1 MSNDEAYT
9 RTLGPVSALFLNELH
24 KKGKMIFILDDA
36 AEIYGKK
43 RVETSKFLSDL
54 ISRGL
59 ISRLKQCVYIIL
71 QAGQEAIQLSN
82 WPIIARELA
91 KPDNYYLSYYS
102 AMRIHGMTTHPLF
115 DVYIAMPKR
124 RRDRK
129 ISNFTYHFIYSD
141 PNHSWGHYAFWITKQ
156 EKIYISDIERT
167 LLDGLERP
175 DLCGGIK
182 EVIRGI
188 WVKQKEIDWQKMR
201 QYCEKF
207 RTKAVVK
214 KLGFILEVLNLGND
228 ILSELVKIIFNAK
241 DYILLDPNG
250 SKEGKRV
257 SHWRVR
263 VNINIEEIKASVW
276 A

>member
-1 MSNDEAYT
+1 MNDGTAFT
-9 RTLGPVSALFLNELH
+9 KTLGPISARFLNELQ
-24 KKGKMIFILDDA
+24 KIGKTFFSLEEAVKITGENQI
-36 AEIYGKK
+36 
-43 RVETSKFLSDL
+43 ETSKFLSDL
-54 ISRGL
+54 IARGVL
-59 ISRLKQCVYIIL
+59 ARLKQGKYIIL
-71 QAGQEAIQLSN
+71 QMGQEATQLSN

-91 KPDNYYLSYYS
+91 KPDNYYLSYLS
-102 AMRIHGMTTHPLF
+102 AMRIHGMTTHPLL
-115 DVYIAMPKR
+115 DVYISMPKR

-129 ISNFTYHFIYSD
+129 ISNFSYHFIYSD
-141 PNHSWGHYAFWITKQ
+141 PNHFWGHYTFWITKQ

-188 WVKQKEIDWQKMR
+188 WVKQKEIDWQKMK

-207 RTKAVVK
+207 RTKAAVK
-214 KLGFILEVLNLGND
+214 RLGFILEVLNLSND
-228 ILSELVKIIFNAK
+228 ILPELVKIIFNAK

-257 SHWRVR
+257 SRWRVR
-263 VNINIEEIKASVW
+263 VNINIEEIRASVW